1 MLTVA
6 HSSKFKGAEKNG
18 ENFLSTLIPSYL
30 LLFPG
35 GNECCQT
42 HSVPRQCVLCVCVC
56 VCMYMCVYFFFSSF
70 SFIRSTMLYN
80 LCFLH
85 FLETTSYHSIK
96 NYFLFYDCIVFQNIC
111 I

>member
-1 MLTVA
+1 MPTVA

-56 VCMYMCVYFFFSSF
+56 VCVCTCVYIFSSLLF
-70 SFIRSTMLYN
+70 HASDLQCYTTCVSF
-80 LCFLH
+80 
-85 FLETTSYHSIK
+85 TSWGLLPIT
-96 NYFLFYDCIVFQNIC
+96 L
-111 I
+111 